1 MLEKLLLHAWQVFAL
16 RSVLALQNVR
26 EVEAITTTT
35 NNSNTVSYAA
45 DLPEEGELSPL
56 YSGDVSGGGG
66 RYQSTQLMRNK
77 PPAYVRF
84 HLYFVYMSSFC

>member
-16 RSVLALQNVR
+16 RSVLALQNDR

-35 NNSNTVSYAA
+35 NSNTVSYAA

-56 YSGDVSGGGG
+56 YASDASGGGG
-66 RYQSTQLMRNK
+66 RYQATQVLRNK

-84 HLYFVYMSSFC
+84 HL